1 MIAYPDCSFLCAVY
15 RLQDNSVPATTY
27 FQRLPEPLSVTSLLL
42 YEFRQSVR
50 FQNFLFA
57 SDRTRGFGKS
67 EGVKMLADLQS
78 DLAAGIVEIVSADW
92 PGVHALA
99 ERLSAQ
105 HTTIAGNRSFDIL
118 HVATALHF
126 GAREFLTFNE
136 RQAALARAEGLRVS
150 LA

>member
-15 RLQDNSVPATTY
+15 RFQDNSTRAIAWL
-27 FQRLPEPLSVTSLLL
+27 QRHEEPLPLTSLLL

-50 FQNFLFA
+50 FQTVLFA
-57 SDRTRGFGKS
+57 SDRTRGYPSRDGAA
-67 EGVKMLADLQS
+67 MLEKLE
-78 DLAAGIVEIVSADW
+78 LNIAAGAFKVVPADW
-92 PGVHALA
+92 AAVHALA

-105 HTTIAGNRSFDIL
+105 HTAAAGNRSFDIL

-126 GAREFLTFNE
+126 GAREFLTFDE

-150 LA
+150 LV

>member
-15 RLQDNSVPATTY
+15 RLQDNSVPATAY
-27 FQRLPEPLSVTSLLL
+27 FQRLSEALPVTSLLL

-57 SDRTRGFGKS
+57 SDRSRGFGKA

-92 PGVHALA
+92 PSVHALA
-99 ERLSAQ
+99 ERLSGQ
-105 HTTIAGNRSFDIL
+105 HTATLGNRSFDTL
-118 HVATALHF
+118 HVATALHL
-126 GAREFLTFNE
+126 GAREFLTFDE
-136 RQAALARAEGLRVS
+136 RQTALAKAEGLKVRP
-150 LA
+150 

>member
-15 RLQDNSVPATTY
+15 RLQDNSTRAIAWL
-27 FQRLPEPLSVTSLLL
+27 QRHEEPLPLTSLLL

-50 FQNFLFA
+50 FQTFLFA
-57 SDRTRGFGKS
+57 NDRTRGYS
-67 EGVKMLADLQS
+67 AREGTAMLEKLE
-78 DLAAGIVEIVSADW
+78 LNIAAGAFKIVPADW
-92 PGVHALA
+92 AAVHALA

-105 HTTIAGNRSFDIL
+105 HTAAAGNRSFDIL

-126 GAREFLTFNE
+126 GAREFLTFDE
-136 RQAALARAEGLRVS
+136 RQATLARAEGLRVS